1 MAEKFIVLDTE
12 TTNDIECPLT
22 YDIGFAVIDKFG
34 FVYEKHSFV
43 VADIFLDKELMA
55 SAYFFEK
62 IPMYWEQIKNGERT
76 LTSFFNIRKILAK
89 VMAEHNIDTV
99 IAHNARF
106 DYISTATTQRYLTK
120 SKYRYFFPYGTKV
133 WDTLKMARETFKDD
147 EKYCEFCTENDYK
160 TSNNCNRYTAEILYR
175 FLTDD
180 NSFIES
186 HTGLEDVLIEK
197 EIFVECVRRNPE
209 IDGKLW

>member
-1 MAEKFIVLDTE
+1 MIEKFIVLDTE
-12 TTNDIECPLT
+12 TTNDIDCPLT
-22 YDIGFAVIDKFG
+22 YDLGFAVIDKNG
-34 FVYEKHSFV
+34 NVYEKHSFV
-43 VADIFLDKELMA
+43 VADVFLDKELMQ
-55 SAYFFEK
+55 SAFFADK

-76 LTSFFNIRKILAK
+76 LTSFYNIRKALVS
-89 VMAEHNIDTV
+89 VMEKYNTKIV

-120 SKYRYFFPYGTKV
+120 SKYRYFFPYGTEI
-133 WDTLKMARETFKDD
+133 WDTLKMSREIFKDD
-147 EKYCEFCTENDYK
+147 EKYCAFCTENNYK
-160 TSNNCNRYTAEILYR
+160 TANNSNRYTAEILYR
-175 FLTDD
+175 YLTND